1 MSKDKIFNIRVTE
14 DEHVKLKSL
23 GSDRARE
30 ILLSAVNDTIF
41 DSEPEAQIEKLIYH
55 YELLDNL
62 LNNLNGKQHLLTT
75 KILSKLP
82 NDDYKTAVLTNFD
95 NFFSNVKRI
104 VDNLSKEKFELVN
117 DYITLI
123 EVMANIRILY
133 TAGNT

>member
-75 KILSKLP
+75 KILSKLS